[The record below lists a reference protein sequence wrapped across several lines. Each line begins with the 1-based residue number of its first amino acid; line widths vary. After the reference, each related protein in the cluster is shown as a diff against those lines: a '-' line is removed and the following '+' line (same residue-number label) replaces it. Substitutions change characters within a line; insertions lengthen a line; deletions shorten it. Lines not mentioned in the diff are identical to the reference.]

1 MNQTQLDMNKVQAF
15 AGQTIGI
22 LNHSLL
28 AFMISVG
35 HRTGLFDR
43 MATLGPSSSAEVARA
58 AGLDERYVREWLSA
72 MVTGRIVDYDGR
84 RGTYHLPAEHAASLT
99 RVAGPN
105 NLAVLTQFG
114 SVYGSVEDDIVDCFR
129 RGGGVPYERYHR
141 FHDVASELSGTLHD
155 ASLIER
161 IVPTAGL
168 VDALNR
174 GVDVL
179 EIGCGKGH
187 TLSLLAKTFRKSR
200 FLGIDLCE
208 EAVLGARSEA
218 QRLGLSNVRFEQQ
231 DAAKLDAKSAYDVI
245 TAFDAIHDLADPAG
259 VLARI
264 RNALRPGGT
273 FLCVD
278 IAASSN
284 LADNLEHPLATAL
297 YSVSTMHCMT
307 VSLAQGGAGLGT
319 MWGQEKALE
328 MLSAAGFANLEVKR
342 VEGDVLNNYYVAR
355 V

>member
-1 MNQTQLDMNKVQAF
+1 MSQPQLDMNKVQAF

-84 RGTYHLPAEHAASLT
+84 RGTYQLPAEHAACLT
-99 RVAGPN
+99 RAAGEN
-105 NLAVLTQFG
+105 NLAILTQFS
-114 SVYGSVEDDIVDCFR
+114 SVYGSVEDDIVECFK

-155 ASLIER
+155 ASLVAR

-168 VDALNR
+168 AEALHR
-174 GVDVL
+174 GIDVL

-187 TLSLLAKTFRKSR
+187 TLNLLAKAFPNSR
-200 FLGIDLCE
+200 YLGIDLCE
-208 EAVLGARSEA
+208 EAVGGGKAEA
-218 QRLGLSNVRFEQQ
+218 QRMGLTNVRFELQ
-231 DAAKLDAKSAYDVI
+231 DAAKLDKKSAYDVI
-245 TAFDAIHDLADPAG
+245 TAFDTIHDQADPAG

-328 MLSAAGFANLEVKR
+328 MLSAAGFAKVDVKR
-342 VEGDVLNNYYVAR
+342 VEGDVLNNYYVAG